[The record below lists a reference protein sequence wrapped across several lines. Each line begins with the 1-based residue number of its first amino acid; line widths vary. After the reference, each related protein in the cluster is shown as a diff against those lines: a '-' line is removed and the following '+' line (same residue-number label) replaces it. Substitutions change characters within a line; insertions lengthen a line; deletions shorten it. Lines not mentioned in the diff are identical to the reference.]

1 MNEESIIRRIRDG
14 ERAAMHELY
23 ADSVAYLAGVCQ
35 RYVTNQ
41 EDVKDILQDSY
52 VRIFQRI
59 GSFTPR
65 HSSSLRTWMARIV
78 VNNAIDLLR
87 RQRKLQWEADDDIG
101 DIPDEPLDPT
111 LVKIETMHQLICLL
125 PPGYRTVLN
134 LYVFEQKSH
143 REIAEM
149 LGIKEKTS
157 ASQYFRAKAM
167 LKKLMLNHINDEQ

>member
-41 EDVKDILQDSY
+41 EDVKDILQDSF
-52 VRIFQRI
+52 VQIFQRI
-59 GSFTPR
+59 GNFRPR
-65 HSSSLRTWMARIV
+65 HSGSLRTWMARIV
-78 VNNAIDLLR
+78 ANNAIDLLR
-87 RQRKLQWEADDDIG
+87 RQQKLHWDSDAYVDDV
-101 DIPDEPLDPT
+101 PDEPLDPK
-111 LVKIETMHQLICLL
+111 LVRIETMHQLIRQL

-143 REIAEM
+143 KEIASM
-149 LGIKEKTS
+149 LGIKEQTS
-157 ASQYFRAKAM
+157 ASQYLRAKAM
-167 LKKLMLNHINDEQ
+167 LKKLMLNHINHEQ